1 MKNYFTYYNSSL
13 IVLSKYYLTN
23 NNLYELYLLRKRYI
37 DNNNYI
43 VENMLS
49 KVLNIIDDVIVSKKN
64 GCKLLEIIEENNILC
79 EIIIKDT
86 ELIELSN
93 NYKLLQLFHNI
104 NIMEEIFDFSK
115 DSLLNFEQIKIRNC
129 LIIKYIFNII
139 TEKILL
145 CKWF

>member
-13 IVLSKYYLTN
+13 IVLSKYNLTN

-43 VENMLS
+43 IENMLS
-49 KVLNIIDDVIVSKKN
+49 KVLNIIDDVITSKTN
-64 GCKLLEIIEENNILC
+64 GIKLLEVLEENEILC
-79 EIIIKDT
+79 EIIVKDT
-86 ELIELSN
+86 ELIELTD

-129 LIIKYIFNII
+129 LTIKYIFNII
-139 TEKILL
+139 TDKFLL

>member
-1 MKNYFTYYNSSL
+1 MKNYFTYYNNSL
-13 IVLSKYYLTN
+13 IVLSKYNLTN

-64 GCKLLEIIEENNILC
+64 GFKLLEIIEENNILC
-79 EIIIKDT
+79 KNIIKDT

-93 NYKLLQLFHNI
+93 NYKLLQLFKNI
-104 NIMEEIFDFSK
+104 NIMEEIFEFSK

-129 LIIKYIFNII
+129 LTIKYIFNII

>member
-13 IVLSKYYLTN
+13 IVLSKYNLSN
-23 NNLYELYLLRKRYI
+23 NSLYELYLLRKKYV

-49 KVLNIIDDVIVSKKN
+49 KVLNIIDDVIISKTN
-64 GCKLLEIIEENNILC
+64 GIKLLEILEENEILC

-86 ELIELSN
+86 ELIELTD
-93 NYKLLQLFHNI
+93 NYKLLELFKNI
-104 NIMEEIFDFSK
+104 NIMEEIFEFSK

-129 LIIKYIFNII
+129 LTIKYIFNII
-139 TEKILL
+139 KEKILL
-145 CKWF
+145 CKW